1 MTCFPMKKLRITM
14 TFAGTLIL
22 AACGN
27 NPEAVRP
34 QTASA
39 RGWANQE
46 QVKQA
51 MQLLNQGKP
60 SEARIVLMKALK
72 KQPGDAIARKLIEQI
87 DTPPQQLLGSKSFS
101 RVAAEGDS
109 FSLLAERY
117 LGDPMMA
124 YALARYNDV
133 SIPESLKAGQKL
145 RIPGDE
151 PVMRAPKTIVEKPKE
166 IPTPTVAAPAK
177 QKAGPPKPAG
187 NPVQASKLR
196 ARGLEQLN
204 RGAINSAVVLLAQAS
219 QLDPKNPLIARDL
232 ARACRIQKTVKQ
244 P

>member
-1 MTCFPMKKLRITM
+1 MIHSPMTKLGITI
-14 TFAGTLIL
+14 TVAGMLML
-22 AACGN
+22 AACGS
-27 NPEAVRP
+27 NPEVAGP

-39 RGWANQE
+39 HGWANQE

-60 SEARIVLMKALK
+60 SEARAVLLKALK
-72 KQPGDAIARKLIEQI
+72 KQPSDAIARKLIEQI
-87 DTPPQQLLGSKSFS
+87 DTPPERLLGSKSFT

-124 YALARYNDV
+124 YALARYNDISV
-133 SIPESLKAGQKL
+133 PESLKAGQKL

-151 PVMRAPKTIVEKPKE
+151 PVTRTPKSIVEKPKE
-166 IPTPTVAAPAK
+166 NSTPVATAPAK
-177 QKAGPPKPAG
+177 PKAASPKFAG

-219 QLDPKNPLIARDL
+219 QLDPQNPLIARDL
-232 ARACRIQKTVKQ
+232 ARARRIQKTVK
-244 P
+244 

>member
-1 MTCFPMKKLRITM
+1 MRCFFITKLRIPIAV
-14 TFAGTLIL
+14 AGTLML
-22 AACGN
+22 AACGS

-39 RGWANQE
+39 HGWANQE

-51 MQLLNQGKP
+51 MRLLNQGKP
-60 SEARIVLMKALK
+60 SEARAVLMKALK

-87 DTPPQQLLGSKSFS
+87 DTPPEQLLGSRSFS

-117 LGDPMMA
+117 LSDPMMA
-124 YALARYNDV
+124 YALARYNDIG
-133 SIPESLKAGQKL
+133 IPESLKAGQRL

-151 PVMRAPKTIVEKPKE
+151 PVVRAPKAIVEKTKDV
-166 IPTPTVAAPAK
+166 PTPGAATQAKTTVAPAK
-177 QKAGPPKPAG
+177 TAG

-219 QLDPKNPLIARDL
+219 QLDPQNPLIARDL
-232 ARACRIQKTVKQ
+232 ARARRIQKTVTQ